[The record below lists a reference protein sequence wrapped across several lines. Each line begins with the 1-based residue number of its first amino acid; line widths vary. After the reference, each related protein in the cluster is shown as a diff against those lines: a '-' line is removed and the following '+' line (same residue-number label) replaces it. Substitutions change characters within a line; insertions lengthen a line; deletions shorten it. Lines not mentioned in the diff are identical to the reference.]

1 MFETVRETIAEVCQ
15 MDKNEITE
23 DTNITTDL
31 GLNSFELINLIIAF
45 EDALDIEIED
55 DELPDFKTVGDIVS
69 YLEDI
74 A

>member
-1 MFETVRETIAEVCQ
+1 MFEKVRETIAEVCQ
-15 MDKNEITE
+15 LDKNEITE
-23 DTNITTDL
+23 DTNIVTDL

-55 DELPDFKTVGDIVS
+55 DELPEFKTVGDIVD
-69 YLEDI
+69 YLEEI